1 MQAREMATS
10 EAPAGPAVLPHSL
23 LARNVRFWP
32 TADPCLVALRSLRA
46 GLRLGLSQKARRAER
61 HQGSAFARYFDICQN
76 IEMKAQRESLF
87 RALADRQRR
96 EILRLLRHGELPAGQ
111 LADSL
116 AIAPSTVSHHLARLR
131 DAELVRVR
139 REGQQ
144 RIYALN
150 VSVVEDALLQLA
162 ELIGP
167 REEA

>member
-1 MQAREMATS
+1 
-10 EAPAGPAVLPHSL
+10 
-23 LARNVRFWP
+23 
-32 TADPCLVALRSLRA
+32 
-46 GLRLGLSQKARRAER
+46 
-61 HQGSAFARYFDICQN
+61 
-76 IEMKAQRESLF
+76 MKTQRESLF

-96 EILRLLRHGELPAGQ
+96 EILRLLRHGEQPAGQ
-111 LADSL
+111 LADAL

-162 ELIGP
+162 ELLGP

>member
-1 MQAREMATS
+1 
-10 EAPAGPAVLPHSL
+10 
-23 LARNVRFWP
+23 
-32 TADPCLVALRSLRA
+32 
-46 GLRLGLSQKARRAER
+46 
-61 HQGSAFARYFDICQN
+61 
-76 IEMKAQRESLF
+76 MKAQRESLF

>member
-1 MQAREMATS
+1 
-10 EAPAGPAVLPHSL
+10 
-23 LARNVRFWP
+23 
-32 TADPCLVALRSLRA
+32 
-46 GLRLGLSQKARRAER
+46 
-61 HQGSAFARYFDICQN
+61 
-76 IEMKAQRESLF
+76 MKVQRESLF

-111 LADSL
+111 LADAL
-116 AIAPSTVSHHLARLR
+116 AITPSTVSHHLARLR

-162 ELIGP
+162 ELLGP